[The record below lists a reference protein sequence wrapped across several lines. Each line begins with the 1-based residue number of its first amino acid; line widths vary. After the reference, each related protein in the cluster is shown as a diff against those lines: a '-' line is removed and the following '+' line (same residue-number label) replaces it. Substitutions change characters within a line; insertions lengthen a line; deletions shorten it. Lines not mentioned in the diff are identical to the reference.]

1 MNLTLNNQE
10 NTIIIKKSKF
20 ICILSNVSNIK
31 EAEEILDQ
39 VKLEHKKA
47 THFPYAYI
55 IDNNIK
61 KSDDK
66 EPLNTAGLPILN
78 VLQKKELNN
87 ILCIVVRYFGG
98 IKLGHGGLIRAYYK
112 AVSETLKNLL

>member
-1 MNLTLNNQE
+1 MNSNVYNQE
-10 NTIIIKKSKF
+10 HTLIIKNSKF
-20 ICILSNVSNIK
+20 ICLIKSVSNLEEVEHILSQIK
-31 EAEEILDQ
+31 H
-39 VKLEHKKA
+39 EHKKA

-55 IDNNIK
+55 INNNIK

-87 ILCIVVRYFGG
+87 ILCIVIRYFGG
-98 IKLGHGGLIRAYYK
+98 TKLGHGGLIRAYSK
-112 AVSETLKNLL
+112 AVSESLKKQL